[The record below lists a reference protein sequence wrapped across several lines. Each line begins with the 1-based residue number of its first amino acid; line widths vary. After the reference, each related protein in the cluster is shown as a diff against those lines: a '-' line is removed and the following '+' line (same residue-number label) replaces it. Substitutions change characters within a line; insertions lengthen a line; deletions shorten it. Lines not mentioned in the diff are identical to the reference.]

1 MTTPLFRPVP
11 QRWGPAEG
19 PETTFQF
26 VERGARY
33 RVIPTREWMEHSFRA
48 LPTDAKPRLK
58 HRLQSSKFAE
68 FLSTSFELQVFT
80 LLRRLG
86 CSVEIEPTFP
96 GTRGA
101 SVDFLA
107 RHGQDEF
114 YVEATVCGLG
124 QGVLSSNENEE
135 DAVRKLREGLTDLHS
150 DLWLRADG
158 DLRRTLGKKRLVQPF
173 QNLLRAHTPDEV
185 RELHSRLGRFEAE
198 AYLSETIR
206 EGQWEL
212 TGRLDPPRATSG
224 QSQVWGP
231 ARGGAVSAEA
241 PLKRALAKKAQDWR
255 RAHLKTQCFLVAVN
269 ICNPDFAWNLD
280 EIRAIHAPDA
290 PIHAG
295 SDARKS
301 LFAPYLSRVAGVL
314 IVDKAT
320 LGRERAARV
329 RLYQNPQRRLPD
341 CLRFLL
347 AEQRLGNLIG
357 FAGERVPS
365 LSESPDDRIRPQS
378 AFPTK

>member
-1 MTTPLFRPVP
+1 MATPLFRPAP
-11 QRWGPAEG
+11 QRRGPAEG
-19 PETTFQF
+19 PETAFQF
-26 VERGARY
+26 LERGAR
-33 RVIPTREWMEHSFRA
+33 RKAIPIRDWMEHTFRT
-48 LPTDAKPRLK
+48 LPTEAKPRLK
-58 HRLQSSKFAE
+58 HRLQSSKSAE
-68 FLSTSFELQVFT
+68 FLSASFELQVFT

-86 CSVEIEPTFP
+86 CSVDVEPSLP

-101 SVDFLA
+101 TVDFLA
-107 RHGQDEF
+107 HHGQDEF

-135 DAVRKLREGLTDLHS
+135 DAVHKLRQGLKDLHS
-150 DLWLRADG
+150 DLWLRAEG
-158 DLRRTLGKKRLVQPF
+158 HLRRTLGKKRLVQPF

-185 RELHSRLGRFEAE
+185 RDLHSRLGRFEAE
-198 AYLSETIR
+198 TYLSETIR

-212 TGRLDPPRATSG
+212 AGRLDPPRATNG
-224 QSQVWGP
+224 QGHVWGP

-255 RAHLKTQCFLVAVN
+255 RAPLKEQCFLVAVN

-295 SDARKS
+295 SDTRKS
-301 LFAPYLSRVAGVL
+301 LFAQYLSRVAGVL

-320 LGRERAARV
+320 LGQEGAARV
-329 RLYQNPQRRLPD
+329 RLYQNPQRRLPN
-341 CLRFLL
+341 CLQSLL
-347 AEQRLGNLIG
+347 AEQRLGDLLG
-357 FAGERVPS
+357 FVAN
-365 LSESPDDRIRPQS
+365 
-378 AFPTK
+378 A